1 MLVPLLSKEVA
12 RISKERK
19 FLVAS
24 VTTHCCVFVSLSGF
38 LDKNNDSLNRNLKEV
53 RKDSENVKGR
63 ASPQPLN
70 PYLSLLIVE
79 GRGRGG
85 AWCRADMW
93 LCGLVSVQ
101 VMCQSDNQILRHCFR
116 REEVIDQK
124 RPEMVRI
131 SVCVHA
137 GVFVSR
143 SVVYTLHMAWHDQHT
158 QKYTENFPQFHV
170 FFNLS
175 CRLPLSSKTA

>member
-1 MLVPLLSKEVA
+1 MHDLIVMHSANSCVFRNKILKITEIQNKVLSLTFKTNAHARQIKIFKHKAVVLVPLLSKEVA

-85 AWCRADMW
+85 PGAV
-93 LCGLVSVQ
+93 LTCGCVVWSLFRS
-101 VMCQSDNQILRHCFR
+101 CASQIT
-116 REEVIDQK
+116 
-124 RPEMVRI
+124 
-131 SVCVHA
+131 
-137 GVFVSR
+137 R
-143 SVVYTLHMAWHDQHT
+143 SYG
-158 QKYTENFPQFHV
+158 
-170 FFNLS
+170 
-175 CRLPLSSKTA
+175 TASAERK

>member
-1 MLVPLLSKEVA
+1 MLARLVVVLVPLLSKEVA

-19 FLVAS
+19 FLVAA
-24 VTTHCCVFVSLSGF
+24 VTPHCCVFVSLSGF

-53 RKDSENVKGR
+53 SKDSKNVKGR
-63 ASPQPLN
+63 ASPQPLA
-70 PYLSLLIVE
+70 
-79 GRGRGG
+79 
-85 AWCRADMW
+85 AWCRVDIW

-131 SVCVHA
+131 SACARACVCFSLC
-137 GVFVSR
+137 G
-143 SVVYTLHMAWHDQHT
+143 L
-158 QKYTENFPQFHV
+158 
-170 FFNLS
+170 
-175 CRLPLSSKTA
+175 